1 MIDFTQTTN
10 PKPMSHFSFFKRPLC
25 AKFAQSVALILFLIT
40 ALASASFAQPR
51 FKVIAFYNGTWD
63 AAHINFVAEAR
74 QWFPQM
80 AAQYNFSF
88 ESTNNWSLLNTANLA
103 QYQVV
108 MFLDD
113 SPPAGQRAAF
123 EQYMRNGGGWFG
135 FHVCAFNTNPGAWDW
150 YHNQFLGTG
159 AFRTNTWG
167 PTPAILKVEDQTHPS
182 TVRLPQTFTSAV
194 SEWYGWN
201 NDLRNNSNIK
211 ILASIDPASFPLG
224 TDPNQSWYSG
234 YYPIMWT
241 NKNYKMIYA
250 NFGHNDMDY
259 ANNVGKSSTFGS
271 EIQNRFII
279 DALLWLGGVTSS
291 ESPIPG
297 TVQAESFSGMN
308 GVQLEA
314 TTDTGGGQN
323 VGYIDA
329 GDWMDYRVNVQAPGS
344 YQVQYRVA
352 SQNGGGSIQLRSGAT
367 TLATTAV
374 NATNGWQN
382 WTTVTATVS
391 LSAGSQTLRVHAGAG
406 GFNLNWIQ
414 FSSGNP
420 APTVSITSPTNN
432 ANFTPPPAT
441 INIQATAADAN
452 GTVTQVSFYNGSTLL
467 GTDTSSPYTWSWTNV
482 AAGTYAITARATD
495 NGGATTTS
503 APVNVSVTSPS
514 TAPIG
519 QTITLFGNNSRYV
532 NGMNGTA
539 AMQCNSAAIGTWEK
553 FLVVDAG
560 NGKIGLRSMNK
571 YMSSENGAASG
582 ITCNRAAIGGWEA
595 FDWIVNGNG
604 SISLRGNNGRYVSS
618 ENGTKAMTCT
628 RETIGGWEMFTFAT
642 TSAAREATHA
652 EEELKVNLEE
662 DLTLSPNPAKEGD
675 HTLTLNFDRAPGDI
689 AVNLRSING
698 TSIFSKDISNAQ
710 QQVQIP
716 LPALAKGM
724 YLVKVKGAK
733 QFVVKK
739 YLIE

>member
-1 MIDFTQTTN
+1 MTCFVLLLSTILTTH
-10 PKPMSHFSFFKRPLC
+10 SY
-25 AKFAQSVALILFLIT
+25 
-40 ALASASFAQPR
+40 AQPR

-113 SPPAGQRAAF
+113 SPPAAQRPAF

-135 FHVCAFNTNPGAWDW
+135 FHVCAFNTNPGAWGW

-201 NDLRNNSNIK
+201 NDLRNNANIK
-211 ILASIDPASFPLG
+211 ILASVDPASFPLG
-224 TDPNQSWYSG
+224 TDPNQSWYNG

-241 NKNYKMIYA
+241 NRNYKMIYA

-259 ANNVGKSSTFGS
+259 ANNVGKSSTFAS

-279 DALLWLGGVTSS
+279 DALLWLGGVTAT
-291 ESPIPG
+291 ETPIPG
-297 TVQAESFSGMN
+297 TVQAESFSVMS

-329 GDWMDYRVNVQAPGS
+329 GDWMDYRVNVQAAGS

-352 SQNGGGSIQLRSGAT
+352 SQNGGGSIQLRSGT
-367 TLATTAV
+367 STLATTAV
-374 NATNGWQN
+374 NATNGWQT
-382 WTTVTATVS
+382 WTTVSATVN
-391 LSAGSQTLRVHAGAG
+391 LAAGAQTLRLHAAAG

-414 FSSGNP
+414 FTSGNTG
-420 APTVSITSPTNN
+420 PTVSITSPVNN
-432 ANFTPPPAT
+432 ASFTPPAN

-452 GTVTQVSFYNGSTLL
+452 GAVTQVAFYNGTTLL
-467 GTDTSSPYTWSWTNV
+467 GTDTSSPYSFSWTNV
-482 AAGTYAITARATD
+482 AAGTYTVTARATD

-503 APVNVSVTSPS
+503 SPITVRVNTP
-514 TAPIG
+514 TNAPIG
-519 QTITLFGNNSRYV
+519 QTITLLGNNGRYV

-539 AMQCNSAAIGTWEK
+539 AMQCNSAAVGTWEK
-553 FLVVDAG
+553 FVVVDAG
-560 NGKIGLRSMNK
+560 NGKVALRSMNK
-571 YMSSENGAASG
+571 YVSSENGAATG
-582 ITCNRAAIGGWEA
+582 ITCNRAAIGGWEV
-595 FDWIVNGNG
+595 FDWIANSNGT
-604 SISLRGNNGRYVSS
+604 ISLRGNNGFYVSS
-618 ENGTKAMTCT
+618 ENGTKPMTCT
-628 RETIGGWEMFTFAT
+628 RATSGGWEMFTYAI
-642 TSAAREATHA
+642 TSAAREHTLV
-652 EEELKVNLEE
+652 EEELKLNIEH
-662 DLTLSPNPAKEGD
+662 DLTLSPNPAKEGARS
-675 HTLTLNFDRAPGDI
+675 LTLNFDRAPGDI
-689 AVNLRSING
+689 VVDFRAING
-698 TSIFSKDISNAQ
+698 TSLFSQEVSNAA
-710 QQVQIP
+710 QQVQIG
-716 LPALAKGM
+716 LPPLAKGM
-724 YLVKVKGAK
+724 YLVKVKGLK